1 MKPRFA
7 VIVFLFFTISS
18 VLSGMK
24 SFNDTREMV
33 DADLHQALVLTLAAQ
48 DHTIITPDT
57 IRNYRAS
64 LAIGELRDTAYLA
77 YTLQGEIQAKCSMAA
92 VFWLSDQRLSGLFA
106 FFAACW
112 AIASLLWYRRKTLQS
127 LSALPNAPS
136 SLPYTPSSS
145 PAAEPS
151 LGGLRYD
158 EATQHFYNPQGEPV
172 HLTPMQ
178 HHLLTMF
185 FLSPQHELSHSEIA
199 DALWPKKPDA
209 SETLYTLI
217 RRLKVVLAQHSTLT
231 VVVDR
236 GRSYKLES
244 QS

>member
-1 MKPRFA
+1 MNPRFA

-33 DADLHQALVLTLAAQ
+33 NADLHQALVLTLAAQ
-48 DHTIITPDT
+48 DHTVITPDT

-77 YTLQGEIQAKCSMAA
+77 YTLQGEIQAKCSWAA
-92 VFWLSDQRLSGLFA
+92 VFWLSDQRLSGFIA
-106 FFAACW
+106 FLAACW

-127 LSALPNAPS
+127 LST
-136 SLPYTPSSS
+136 LPYTPSAA
-145 PAAEPS
+145 PAADPS
-151 LGGLRYD
+151 FGGLRFD

-217 RRLKVVLAQHSTLT
+217 RRLKVVLAQHSSLT

>member
-1 MKPRFA
+1 
-7 VIVFLFFTISS
+7 
-18 VLSGMK
+18 
-24 SFNDTREMV
+24 
-33 DADLHQALVLTLAAQ
+33 
-48 DHTIITPDT
+48 
-57 IRNYRAS
+57 
-64 LAIGELRDTAYLA
+64 
-77 YTLQGEIQAKCSMAA
+77 
-92 VFWLSDQRLSGLFA
+92 
-106 FFAACW
+106 
-112 AIASLLWYRRKTLQS
+112 
-127 LSALPNAPS
+127 
-136 SLPYTPSSS
+136 
-145 PAAEPS
+145 
-151 LGGLRYD
+151 LRYD

-244 QS
+244 QP